1 MQRPPLIRR
10 DLPAAGAVF
19 YGVQQARNPLC
30 MKMGNAALPVHALL
44 LIAVWPGG
52 VEAGLC
58 LTGGPWKTDDDMID
72 SPSTAVVNNVLELVL
87 QQQVSSAPSSADF
100 AWETSTAHTEWKAEE
115 TALIL
120 IDLWNCHWCTAMS
133 HRTTDLA
140 FRYICMRVRPA
151 GSTGGLFFPDRT
163 V

>member
-1 MQRPPLIRR
+1 
-10 DLPAAGAVF
+10 
-19 YGVQQARNPLC
+19 

-44 LIAVWPGG
+44 LIAVWPAG

-58 LTGGPWKTDDDMID
+58 LTGAPWKTDDDMID
-72 SPSTAVVNNVLELVL
+72 SPPSTAVVNNVLELVL

-100 AWETSTAHTEWKAEE
+100 TWETSTAHTEWKAEE

-140 FRYICMRVRPA
+140 FRYINACVCDQLHPRAP
-151 GSTGGLFFPDRT
+151 SFFQIELFECLGPPYAC
-163 V
+163 